1 MSIVKEKNLMDKK
14 LESDDLMMKI
24 KSSLV
29 FHPTMDQDFMLPG

>member
-14 LESDDLMMKI
+14 LESDKLMKF

-29 FHPTMDQDFMLPG
+29 FHPAMDQDFMLPG